1 MNELKRWL
9 DDRSIEYT
17 VDGKEINIKGFGRL
31 LFIEG
36 IDGKLVGEDYHFL
49 LNDDEYDLIE
59 GDDELNHMVFKW
71 GTQFYYSP
79 MVEKTDQYGES
90 VYEPVFNDLNNI
102 GDYES
107 DFADLRFVNL
117 GVHTGYELLN
127 GSGEPERWVEKAKFY
142 KHDVVGICEKNT
154 LAGTLPLQLACKKKD
169 LRCVLGQTVSVAIK
183 FDAEKEFQDT
193 YELKLYAKNEKGW
206 RNLLNIS
213 KLINVDYKEFVPEEE
228 VLKRSEG
235 LIAVFP
241 IDSYLNQI
249 IDNKAKALKYIKKYQ
264 NSFGKSDVYYQI
276 DCSEYD
282 DDELDFDVLTNIKH
296 YLTKFAKILKPVLI
310 SDSYYVEKGDSKV
323 KDFLNKIDRKALPF
337 SYEQHYKDLDEIF
350 EKFDPHFEER
360 PERFDWIIKAAQN
373 TREIADKC
381 TYQIDTGNHKLPKFE
396 VKNPEKLY
404 DREIFKG
411 FQKKVIEKFDGDE
424 EKIAEYLERV
434 DNENEV
440 IKGAG
445 FIDYFLI
452 LWDIV
457 RWAKSQGILVGPA
470 RGSAGGSLVAY
481 LLGITEIDP
490 IQYNLLFERFLNKAR
505 VSGERAKS
513 ADALP
518 DIDVD
523 FEGKER
529 GRVKQYIEEKYGRD
543 YVCSIGTYTRLK
555 PKSALKDFSRVKGV
569 QFNDVN
575 FATKEIPDSHN
586 PEWGDIFKHA
596 SEKNKSVL
604 KKFVQN
610 NLDVCEVIKAPLGQP
625 KAGSIHPSAVLIVPK
640 EDGDGNPMKIQDW
653 MPIKEM
659 DGMLVSEWEGKY
671 IDAAGFLKEDI
682 LGIAQLD
689 KFKYILGLIQKNRGK
704 RVNLNKIPIDKSAV
718 MKYFKKGWN
727 EDVFQFGTYGLKNY
741 SRKVKPDGIEDLIS
755 MNALFRPGP
764 MDSKAHEHFVQ
775 IKHGKK
781 EPEFDEFME
790 EVTENTFGLY
800 VYQEQIMQAMVV
812 GGLTLAEADQVRTY
826 MKKFDDK
833 SLAKFKVKFVKG
845 YSKLFKSKNAKE
857 YAEKVWDKL
866 YAFSGY
872 GFNRSHSAAYSLMGY
887 WCQYLKVRYPL
898 EFWTASLNFAD
909 EKNDM
914 PHRLAEI
921 EKIDSGISIRPPSVN
936 KSDFHFTSDAET
948 NSIYWSLTKIK
959 GVGEVAAREILEAR
973 GDGEFFDLSD
983 FLSRVPKSKVNKRVV
998 QALIISG
1005 AFDEIGGENG
1015 LEISDV
1021 KERYE
1026 IMKSHCQI
1034 MGVEMHKDVDDSKAK
1049 GNWYWSV
1056 LQRELTGFGYLDY
1069 YSLLKSKNVNLKK
1082 FPYISAL
1089 DFDKGKYPEGFSW
1102 KADENGKPFT
1112 VAGFIKEI
1120 NDRKSKNNNWIVR
1133 MKLVNNNIELNLC
1146 AFGDIWDKF
1155 KDDFDEICK
1164 SGEVIC
1170 INGYALSSK
1179 PYGKGRVEKSAEINE
1194 VWITKQ
1200 SKLVRLTK

>member
-1 MNELKRWL
+1 MKELKKWL
-9 DDRSIEYT
+9 DEKSIKYK
-17 VDGKEINIKGFGRL
+17 VKGKEVEIEGFGRL
-31 LFIEG
+31 LFIEDKNG
-36 IDGKLVGEDYHFL
+36 KIIDTEDYNFIL
-49 LNDDEYDLIE
+49 SDEEYDALE
-59 GDDELNHMVFKW
+59 GDEELNHMVFKW
-71 GTQFYYSP
+71 GTRFYYSP
-79 MVEKTDQYGES
+79 MVDKPDKYGET
-90 VYEPVFNDLNNI
+90 VYEPVFNDLINI
-102 GDYES
+102 GKYHSEFE
-107 DFADLRFVNL
+107 DFKFVHL

-127 GSGEPERWVEKAKFY
+127 GSGEADKWVSKAKFY
-142 KHDVVGICEKNT
+142 NHDVIGICEKNT
-154 LAGTLPLQLACKKKD
+154 LAGTLPLQLACKKGG
-169 LRCVLGQTVSVAIK
+169 LRCVLGETVSVAVNYEP
-183 FDAEKEFQDT
+183 EKEIQDT
-193 YELKLYAKNEKGW
+193 FDLKIFVENYKGW

-213 KLINVDYKEFVPEEE
+213 KFINVDYAGFIPEEE
-228 VLKRSEG
+228 LLKRTEG
-235 LIAVFP
+235 LIVVFAT
-241 IDSYLNQI
+241 DSYLNEI
-249 IDNKAKALKYIKKYQ
+249 ISDKSKALKYIKKYQ
-264 NSFGKSDVYYQI
+264 KAFGKDNLFYQI

-282 DDELDFDVLTNIKH
+282 DDEFDYKTLNN
-296 YLTKFAKILKPVLI
+296 TKNYISKFSKILQPLLI
-310 SDSYYVEKGDSKV
+310 SDSYYVEKGDSNV
-323 KDFLNKIDRKALPF
+323 KDFLNKIDKRALPF

-350 EKFDPHFEER
+350 DKLLPYFDKNPNKFDV
-360 PERFDWIIKAAQN
+360 ILKSAKN
-373 TREIADKC
+373 TRKIADRC
-381 TYQIDTGNHKLPKFE
+381 IYQIDTGNHKLPRFE

-404 DREIFKG
+404 DKEIFKG
-411 FQKKVIEKFDGDE
+411 FKKKVIEKFDGDE

-457 RWAKSQGILVGPA
+457 RWAKKQGILVGPA

-490 IQYNLLFERFLNKAR
+490 IEYNLLFERFLNKAR

-529 GRVKQYIEEKYGRD
+529 QRVKKYIEEKYGHD

-575 FATKEIPDSHN
+575 FATKEMPDSHH
-586 PEWGDIFKHA
+586 PEWSDLFKVA
-596 SEKNKSVL
+596 SEKKIV
-604 KKFVQN
+604 KKFVQSH
-610 NLDVCEVIKAPLGQP
+610 LDVCEVIKAPLGQP

-640 EDGDGNPMKIQDW
+640 KDGDGNPMKIQDW
-653 MPIKEM
+653 MPIKMM

-689 KFKYILGLIQKNRGK
+689 KFKYVLNLIKEIQNKK
-704 RVNLNKIPIDKSAV
+704 VNLNKIPINRKSV
-718 MKYFKKGWN
+718 MNYFKRGWN
-727 EDVFQFGTYGLKNY
+727 EDVFQFGTSGLKNY
-741 SRKVKPDGIEDLIS
+741 SKKVKPDGIEDLIS

-764 MDSKAHEHFVQ
+764 MDSNAHEDFVQ

-845 YSKLFKSKNAKE
+845 YSKLFKTKDKK

-887 WCQYLKVRYPL
+887 WCQYLKVKYPL

-914 PHRLAEI
+914 PQRLAEI
-921 EKIDSGISIRPPSVN
+921 EKIGSKINVKPPSVN
-936 KSDFHFTSDAET
+936 KSSFKFTADGES

-959 GVGEVAAREILEAR
+959 GVGDIAASMILESR
-973 GDGEFFDLSD
+973 GDGQFFDLGD
-983 FLSRVPKSKVNKRVV
+983 FISKVPKSKVNKRVV
-998 QALIISG
+998 QSLIMAG

-1015 LEISDV
+1015 LEISEL
-1021 KERYE
+1021 KERYQILKKHAE
-1026 IMKSHCQI
+1026 ISN
-1034 MGVEMHKDVDDSKAK
+1034 VDLPKDLDEKKVNT
-1049 GNWYWSV
+1049 NWYWSIR
-1056 LQRELTGFGYLDY
+1056 QRELTGFGYVDFKPLI
-1069 YSLLKSKNVNLKK
+1069 KKRAKNLKK
-1082 FPYISAL
+1082 FPYIAAT
-1089 DFDKGKYPEGFSW
+1089 DFEKENLQDGYSWTPE
-1102 KADENGKPFT
+1102 KTGKPFT
-1112 VAGFIKEI
+1112 IAGRIAQDI
-1120 NDRKSKNNNWIVR
+1120 RPRQSKNGNWIVR
-1133 MKLVNNNIELNLC
+1133 FIVENNNAFVFVGI
-1146 AFGDIWDKF
+1146 FGDIY
-1155 KDDFDEICK
+1155 DDLREQLDELAKTKELFC
-1164 SGEVIC
+1164 V
-1170 INGYALSSK
+1170 NGYGLDTRK
-1179 PYGKGRVEKSAEINE
+1179 YGKKRDKTDTRNNEIWLNKE
-1194 VWITKQ
+1194 
-1200 SKLVRLTK
+1200 SKLIKLTNG